1 MPDPTQAVTP
11 PTTHGRTVD
20 RGQLYIV
27 CLASFVVWAGF
38 GAILPYLPVFL
49 KEQTHASVWLIG
61 VIAAA
66 YFVGTFVFSAPLG
79 RLSDTI
85 GRKPVIVAG
94 VALYAVSTL
103 LFITTTDPAW
113 FLLFRLLE
121 GVGAAAVGP
130 AGQAFIADIT
140 TDENRSRAYGWLT
153 TAQFG
158 GLVAGPAL
166 AWPLYSLGG
175 GEGTWA
181 FYSIFLFGSAASAA
195 ITVAL
200 LIWLREPERSRRR
213 RHDKAKRPPLR
224 TLLSRPILAFILV
237 AAAGH
242 FAMGTW
248 DVIWSIYLRHL
259 GASMAFV
266 GWTWIAFS
274 VPMLLSFVGGHIADR
289 GNRFLLM
296 FSGYA
301 ISGVAW
307 VIYGTVTT
315 LWVLLVFNVVEGV
328 AVAYSYPAKQAFLV
342 QVSPR
347 RWLGTIQGL
356 ETTSMQLAALVG
368 TLVSPLLYGMIGG
381 WVIAIGG
388 FISLAGLAVA
398 APTLHAAW
406 EEIRRSGR
414 VIPAAEAERLTHQ
427 HPREQYVVPQ
437 SRSE

>member
-1 MPDPTQAVTP
+1 MSHPSDIVTP
-11 PTTHGRTVD
+11 PPASD
-20 RGQLYIV
+20 RGTEWGQLYIV
-27 CLASFVVWAGF
+27 CFASFVVWAGF

-49 KEQTHASVWLIG
+49 KEQANASVWLIG

-66 YFVGTFVFSAPLG
+66 YFVGTFVFSTPLG
-79 RLSDTI
+79 RLSDTV
-85 GRKPVIVAG
+85 GRKPMIVAG
-94 VALYAVSTL
+94 VVLYAVSTL
-103 LFITTTDPAW
+103 LFVTTTHPGW

-121 GVGAAAVGP
+121 GIGAAAVGP

-166 AWPLYSLGG
+166 AWPLYALGG
-175 GEGTWA
+175 GEGKWA
-181 FYSIFLFGSAASAA
+181 FYSIFLFGSAVSAVMA
-195 ITVAL
+195 LVL
-200 LIWLREPERSRRR
+200 LIRLKEPERSSRRR
-213 RHDKAKRPPLR
+213 REKVQRPPLR
-224 TLLSRPILAFILV
+224 TLLTRPILAFIIV

-274 VPMLLSFVGGHIADR
+274 VPMLLSFLGGYIADR

-301 ISGVAW
+301 ISGVTW
-307 VIYGTVTT
+307 IIYGTVTV
-315 LWVLLVFNVVEGV
+315 LWVLLFFSVIEGL
-328 AVAYSYPAKQAFLV
+328 AIAYSYPAKQAFLV
-342 QVSPR
+342 QVSPQ

-356 ETTSMQLAALVG
+356 ETTAMQLAALVG
-368 TLVSPLLYGMIGG
+368 TLTSPLLYSVMGG
-381 WVIAIGG
+381 WVIALGG
-388 FISLAGLAVA
+388 IFSLAGLAIA
-398 APTLHAAW
+398 APILHTAW
-406 EEIRRSGR
+406 QDIRKSGR
-414 VIPAAEAERLTHQ
+414 ILSAAEADRLAHQ
-427 HPREQYVVPQ
+427 HLKEQFIAPEPRAE
-437 SRSE
+437 